1 MQRIFRKYAV
11 IIITSA
17 VFAILI
23 INYVIASFSTN
34 KQQVATFKAKI
45 NQIIHT
51 VQENQV
57 ELKAIQRNLDEDYLT
72 RARAAAYV
80 IDQNPEI
87 VEDVE
92 ELQNLSVL
100 LNVDEIHV
108 IDENGIIAYSS
119 VPEYIGLDFHEGEQT
134 REFLSLLLDEDGE
147 NYLIQKEQPNTAEQK
162 IMKYVGVTRRGV
174 HGIIQ
179 VGFQP
184 VRLEEAQER
193 NSYKYIFN
201 RFPTDKGEEFFAIDS
216 STGKVVADTGDLP
229 QNALEQKYADNA
241 LTDCENGSFMEIGN
255 KETLFVVT
263 RQYNDVLIGASIS
276 KRDMMAG
283 LWKNMCA
290 TMICLLIVE
299 IIMIIFLNA
308 LVKNRVVNGI
318 HEILR
323 NLTQISNGNY
333 DTVVEVGGNP
343 ELEELSA
350 GISTM
355 LRSVLSSSDRI
366 SQIIEMSAI
375 PLAAFEYKE
384 GNQYV
389 FVTSGLRE
397 LLGFS
402 QEEME
407 RLHKEPKRFY
417 QSIQDIMRK
426 PVEEEKD
433 IFPVGDKFISIHLS
447 MEGEGYLGV
456 VTDTTRQVL
465 ENRRIRYENN
475 HDHLTGLYK
484 YSYYMQKAAGYL
496 KNNLRGRIC
505 SCIML
510 DMDNFKSVNDTYGH
524 DMGDAYLKS
533 FANILLD
540 LPREHCIPARRS
552 GDEFCIFTYGYR
564 EKEEIL
570 KLLNMLWDTLKQ
582 KPVCM
587 TDGEERIIEVSCG
600 FAWTGNEEMDMELL
614 MRQADNA
621 LYRAKETGKGRFV
634 EYNAMEPKGISD

>member
-34 KQQVATFKAKI
+34 KQQVATFRAKI

-179 VGFQP
+179 VGLQP

-201 RFPTDKGEEFFAIDS
+201 RFPTDKGEDFFAIDS

>member
-147 NYLIQKEQPNTAEQK
+147 HYLIPKEQPNTAEQK

-179 VGFQP
+179 VGLQP

>member
-179 VGFQP
+179 VGLQP

-308 LVKNRVVNGI
+308 LV
-318 HEILR
+318 
-323 NLTQISNGNY
+323 S
-333 DTVVEVGGNP
+333 
-343 ELEELSA
+343 
-350 GISTM
+350 
-355 LRSVLSSSDRI
+355 
-366 SQIIEMSAI
+366 
-375 PLAAFEYKE
+375 
-384 GNQYV
+384 
-389 FVTSGLRE
+389 
-397 LLGFS
+397 
-402 QEEME
+402 
-407 RLHKEPKRFY
+407 KRH
-417 QSIQDIMRK
+417 S
-426 PVEEEKD
+426 
-433 IFPVGDKFISIHLS
+433 
-447 MEGEGYLGV
+447 
-456 VTDTTRQVL
+456 
-465 ENRRIRYENN
+465 
-475 HDHLTGLYK
+475 
-484 YSYYMQKAAGYL
+484 
-496 KNNLRGRIC
+496 
-505 SCIML
+505 
-510 DMDNFKSVNDTYGH
+510 
-524 DMGDAYLKS
+524 
-533 FANILLD
+533 
-540 LPREHCIPARRS
+540 
-552 GDEFCIFTYGYR
+552 
-564 EKEEIL
+564 
-570 KLLNMLWDTLKQ
+570 
-582 KPVCM
+582 
-587 TDGEERIIEVSCG
+587 
-600 FAWTGNEEMDMELL
+600 
-614 MRQADNA
+614 
-621 LYRAKETGKGRFV
+621 
-634 EYNAMEPKGISD
+634 

>member
-179 VGFQP
+179 VGLQP

-241 LTDCENGSFMEIGN
+241 LTDCENGFFMEIGN

-263 RQYNDVLIGASIS
+263 RQYNDVLIGAFIS

>member
-1 MQRIFRKYAV
+1 M
-11 IIITSA
+11 
-17 VFAILI
+17 I

-134 REFLSLLLDEDGE
+134 REFLRLLLDEDGE

-179 VGFQP
+179 VGLQP

>member
-72 RARAAAYV
+72 RARAASYV

-134 REFLSLLLDEDGE
+134 REFLRLLLDEDGE

-179 VGFQP
+179 VGLQP